1 MGMTLS
7 INGLYLADDT
17 IFDLMLLPE
26 DMESD
31 RDTIVGNI
39 LIECSEL
46 EILYPDP
53 AVIKQ
58 AIALWSAAE
67 IPVWRRMNAA
77 YTAEYDPLWNVDA
90 TITETGSS
98 TDTKHGGEDKTSEI
112 NNSVI
117 NTIDNDSNST
127 VSSIDS
133 STAFNSGSLTQRDS
147 NTSTTTAGID
157 ETSQQTTDG
166 TQTDTSSWNE
176 TNTGSDTRSI
186 RRTGNIGVTSS
197 QQLVMQEIEVAKIN
211 VMRYIID
218 SFKKRFCIL
227 VY

>member
-1 MGMTLS
+1 MATTLS
-7 INGLYLADDT
+7 INGLYMADDT
-17 IFDLMLLPE
+17 IFDFMQLPT
-26 DMESD
+26 DMETD

-39 LIECSEL
+39 LLDCAEL

-67 IPVWRRMNAA
+67 LPVWRRMNAA
-77 YTAEYDPLWNVDA
+77 YTADYDPLWNVDA
-90 TITETGSS
+90 TITETGTNRLTKTGGDSYTNEIDQ
-98 TDTKHGGEDKTSEI
+98 TDTGS
-112 NNSVI
+112 
-117 NTIDNDSNST
+117 IDNQQTGTGSNANSAR
-127 VSSIDS
+127 
-133 STAFNSGSLTQRDS
+133 AFNSGSMLQREGDENS
-147 NTSTTTAGID
+147 STSTITESNST
-157 ETSQQTTDG
+157 TTDG
-166 TQTDTSSWNE
+166 TEAHTGTWNE
-176 TNTGSDTRSI
+176 TDNGSDSRSI

-197 QQLVMQEIEVAKIN
+197 QQLIQQEMEVAKIN